1 MQRRSSGS
9 SDDSA
14 DVPVKISRPHG
25 QMRLGDVSSSVRHS
39 HDARQSERPQKE
51 GARSSSA
58 RSRRPSS
65 NINWRLSHSRDGSTE
80 KVPATSRLPST
91 TLSPDYPS
99 MESEK
104 TASSRRRSQ
113 PPRSW
118 SPWAMSLLTIFTS
131 VAGLGMLVAVLYSA
145 ITLHCDP
152 KGCRMSWMSPS
163 YAKFS
168 DFDTEHTRFAT
179 KYSLYLYREQG
190 FDNGPKIKGIPVLFI
205 PGNAGSY
212 KQVRS
217 IASESARYFH
227 DILQHDAAAIN
238 AGARNL
244 DFFTVDFN
252 EDFTAFHG
260 QTMLD
265 QAEYLNEAIRY
276 ILSLYLDPKI
286 SERDPSLPD
295 PSSVIIL
302 GHSMGGIV
310 ARTMFIMPNY
320 QQDSVNTIITMSAP
334 HARPPVTFDPKIVS
348 IYNDINNYW
357 RRAYSKRS
365 SAENALGQVTL
376 VSIAGGGLDTV
387 VPSDYAGLESIVPET
402 HGFTVFTSTIPTVW
416 TSMDHQAITWC
427 DQFRKVIVR
436 ALYDVVDNRG
446 RSQTKSRADRMKA
459 FKRRFLSGL
468 ESFVEKSLPET
479 ASSTLLTLEDHST
492 TIIPLGDRLV
502 LRGLGSDRKAKAYL
516 LNIPLSEFSEG
527 KKLTLLS
534 DSKLDRPGEDEK
546 LEVLFCNFYPPQAGQ
561 ANQPFSMNIDL
572 SDDTTDSTKDS
583 TKLACKNAAA
593 DVVSLPASSRLT
605 KNPFFKKD
613 EWQIPP
619 FSYLEY
625 DAEDISDYG
634 FVAVIDKTTTPT
646 AGWLVA
652 EFSDKPD
659 AHLTRHIGLRRL
671 FNFGL
676 SLHLPANRPM
686 VTEVKLPSV
695 QSSLLA
701 YNLKID
707 GQSCNEREQLFTPLV
722 RQYLSEPYESKYFVN
737 AHEVE
742 ISLHGVSPYVPP
754 PLKPRQSDDGL
765 SLQLWTD
772 PTCDSSMSIHI
783 TIDTMGSLGKL
794 YMRYRTVFASFPL
807 LIVALVLRKQFQ
819 VYDSTGVFI
828 PFSESLDFCLR
839 RSLPMLFL
847 SMTLLSLSM
856 GQSGSTGSKG
866 FRFWQNS
873 TADVDF
879 AQNDLLVGT
888 SDPFFWFLIPMIGII
903 CTGVCM
909 ALHCLTLCF
918 TWLLSIVYGW
928 VSVRPAVQLQEKKR
942 ALSPA
947 FAPSPPRRR
956 LITTVVLLLLVSTF
970 IPYQFAYTVACLVQ
984 LSTAVRAHRSARETS
999 SPATVNFNNY
1009 VHSIFLLMLWI
1020 LPINLPTLVV
1030 WVRNLAVHWFTAFSS
1045 HHNVLSILPFILL
1058 VETLTTGKMIPP
1070 VTSRLRYLTD
1080 IIFFGIAVY
1089 AAIYGV
1095 SHAYMLHYLINLVAA
1110 WLVAIHSTSD
1120 SWTLAGI
1127 SSIFE
1132 GEPAENRKQGKT
1144 P

>member
-1 MQRRSSGS
+1 M
-9 SDDSA
+9 
-14 DVPVKISRPHG
+14 
-25 QMRLGDVSSSVRHS
+25 
-39 HDARQSERPQKE
+39 
-51 GARSSSA
+51 
-58 RSRRPSS
+58 
-65 NINWRLSHSRDGSTE
+65 
-80 KVPATSRLPST
+80 
-91 TLSPDYPS
+91 
-99 MESEK
+99 
-104 TASSRRRSQ
+104 
-113 PPRSW
+113 
-118 SPWAMSLLTIFTS
+118 TS
-131 VAGLGMLVAVLYSA
+131 VAGIGLMLAVLYSSA
-145 ITLHCDP
+145 VLHCDP

-217 IASESARYFH
+217 IAAESARYYH
-227 DILQHDAAAIN
+227 DILQHDAAALN
-238 AGARNL
+238 AGAKNL

-320 QQDSVNTIITMSAP
+320 QQNSVNTIVTMSAP
-334 HARPPVTFDPKIVS
+334 HARPPVTFDPQIVS

-357 RRAYSKRS
+357 RRSYSKKS
-365 SAENALGQVTL
+365 SAENSLAQVTL

-387 VPSDYAGLESIVPET
+387 VPSDYAGLESIVPES

-436 ALYDVVDNRG
+436 ALYDVADNRV
-446 RSQTKSRADRMKA
+446 RSQTKPRAERMKA
-459 FKRRFLSGL
+459 FKKRFLTGL
-468 ESFVEKSLPET
+468 ESYVEKTLPD
-479 ASSTLLTLEDHST
+479 AAPSTLLTLEDHST
-492 TIIPLGDRLV
+492 NIINLDERLV
-502 LRGLGSDRKAKAYL
+502 LRSLGSDRKLKAHL
-516 LNIPLSEFSEG
+516 LPIPSKKFAEG
-527 KKLTLLS
+527 KRFTLLS
-534 DSKLDRPGEDEK
+534 DNQLDRPGEEGK
-546 LEVLFCNFYPPQAGQ
+546 LEVLFCNYYSAQAGQ
-561 ANQPFSMNIDL
+561 SNLPFSMNIDL
-572 SDDTTDSTKDS
+572 SDESDES
-583 TKLACKNAAA
+583 TKLACKNAAS
-593 DVVSLPASSRLT
+593 DVVSLPASSRFT
-605 KNPFFKKD
+605 KNTFFKAD

-625 DAEDISDYG
+625 NVEDISDYG
-634 FVAVIDKTTTPT
+634 FVAVIDKTGSPT

-652 EFSDKPD
+652 EFTGIDD
-659 AHLTRHIGLRRL
+659 AFSTRDISLRRL
-671 FNFGL
+671 LSFGL
-676 SLHLPANRPM
+676 SFRLPATRPM
-686 VTEVKLPSV
+686 VTEVKLPSI

-701 YNLKID
+701 FNLKVE
-707 GQSCNEREQLFTPLV
+707 GGACNEREQLFTPLI
-722 RQYLSEPYESKYFVN
+722 RQYISAPYESKFFVN
-737 AHEVE
+737 AQEVE
-742 ISLHGVSPYVPP
+742 ISLHGVSPYMPP
-754 PLKPRQSDDGL
+754 PIKSRQFDDGL
-765 SLQLWTD
+765 GLQFWTD
-772 PTCDSSMSIHI
+772 PTCDSSISIRI
-783 TIDTMGSLGKL
+783 TVDSIGSLGKL

-807 LIVALVLRKQFQ
+807 LIVALVLRKQFR

-847 SMTLLSLSM
+847 SMTLLSLST
-856 GQSGSTGSKG
+856 GQSNPNGSKG
-866 FRFWQNS
+866 LWFWHNS
-873 TADVDF
+873 TGAIDF
-879 AQNDLLVGT
+879 TQNDMLIGT
-888 SDPFFWFLIPMIGII
+888 SDPFFWFLIPIIGVI
-903 CTGVCM
+903 CIGACMGLHYM
-909 ALHCLTLCF
+909 ALFL
-918 TWLLSIVYGW
+918 TWLLSILYGKL
-928 VSVRPAVQLQEKKR
+928 STRPVVQNEKKR
-942 ALSPA
+942 AFSPA
-947 FAPSPPRRR
+947 FAPSSPRRR
-956 LITTVVLLLLVSTF
+956 LITACVLLLLVSTF
-970 IPYQFAYTVACLVQ
+970 IPYQFAYVVACLVQ
-984 LSTAVRAHRSARETS
+984 LSTAVRAYRFASEAS
-999 SPATVNFNNY
+999 SLANANFSNY
-1009 VHSIFLLMLWI
+1009 VHSVFLLMLWI

-1030 WVRNLAVHWFTAFSS
+1030 WVRNLAVHWFTPFSS

-1058 VETLTTGKMIPP
+1058 VETLSTGQMVP
-1070 VTSRLRYLTD
+1070 VLTSRLRHVTNVTL
-1080 IIFFGIAVY
+1080 FGIATY

-1095 SHAYMLHYLINLVAA
+1095 SHAYMLHYLVNIVAA

-1127 SSIFE
+1127 SSMFDS
-1132 GEPAENRKQGKT
+1132 EPTEDRKQGKT

>member
-14 DVPVKISRPHG
+14 DVPVKTSRP
-25 QMRLGDVSSSVRHS
+25 QRKTRLNDPNSSLRRS
-39 HDARQSERPQKE
+39 HDIRQSERTHNS
-51 GARSSSA
+51 GTRSSSA

-65 NINWRLSHSRDGSTE
+65 NINWRLSHSRDGSTD
-80 KVPATSRLPST
+80 KAAAASHLAPP

-99 MESEK
+99 MEGEK
-104 TASSRRRSQ
+104 TVSSRRRAHQ
-113 PPRSW
+113 PRLRT
-118 SPWAMSLLTIFTS
+118 PWVMSLLTLFTS
-131 VAGLGMLVAVLYSA
+131 IAGIALMVTVLYSSV
-145 ITLHCDP
+145 TLHCDP

-163 YAKFS
+163 YAKFN

-190 FDNGPKIKGIPVLFI
+190 FDSGPKIKGIPVLFI

-227 DILQHDAAAIN
+227 DVVQHDAAALN
-238 AGARNL
+238 AGARSL

-265 QAEYLNEAIRY
+265 QAEYINEAIRY

-302 GHSMGGIV
+302 GHSMGGVV

-320 QQDSVNTIITMSAP
+320 QTDSVNTIITMSAP
-334 HARPPVTFDPKIVS
+334 HARPPVTFDPQIVN

-357 RRAYSKRS
+357 RHAYSKRS

-376 VSIAGGGLDTV
+376 VSIASGGLDTV

-402 HGFTVFTSTIPTVW
+402 HGFTAFTSTIPTVW

-446 RSQTKSRADRMKA
+446 RSQTKSRTDRMRA
-459 FKRRFLSGL
+459 FKKRFLTGL
-468 ESFVEKSLPET
+468 ESFVEKTLPET
-479 ASSTLLTLEDHST
+479 APSTLLTLDDEST
-492 TIIPLGDRLV
+492 AILPPEERLV
-502 LRGLGSDRKAKAYL
+502 LRSLGSGRMSKAHLMQVPSK
-516 LNIPLSEFSEG
+516 EFVEG
-527 KKLTLLS
+527 KKFTLLS
-534 DSKLDRPGEDEK
+534 DSKVDRPGEDGN
-546 LEVLFCNFYPPQAGQ
+546 LELLFCNFYSSQVGQ
-561 ANQPFSMNIDL
+561 TNPPFSANIDI
-572 SDDTTDSTKDS
+572 SGDTGETTKF
-583 TKLACKNAAA
+583 ACKNPAP
-593 DVVSLPASSRLT
+593 DVVSLPASTRFT
-605 KNPFFKKD
+605 KNPFFKED
-613 EWQIPP
+613 EWQNPP

-625 DAEDISDYG
+625 NIEDISEFD
-634 FVAVIDKTTTPT
+634 FVAVIDKTAIPT
-646 AGWLVA
+646 AGWVVA
-652 EFSDKPD
+652 EFSDKAD
-659 AHLTRHIGLRRL
+659 AQFTRNISLRRL
-671 FNFGL
+671 LSFGL
-676 SLHLPANRPM
+676 SLHLPSKRPM

-701 YNLKID
+701 YNLNIE
-707 GQSCNEREQLFTPLV
+707 GQKCNEREELFTPLV

-754 PLKPRQSDDGL
+754 PIKSREFDDGL
-765 SLQLWTD
+765 SLQFWTD
-772 PTCDSSMSIHI
+772 PTCDSSVSIHI
-783 TIDTMGSLGKL
+783 TVDTLGSLGKL
-794 YMRYRTVFASFPL
+794 YMRYRTIFASFPL

-828 PFSESLDFCLR
+828 PFSESLDSCLR
-839 RSLPMLFL
+839 RSLPMLLL

-856 GQSGSTGSKG
+856 GQSNSAGSKG
-866 FRFWQNS
+866 VWFWQNS
-873 TADVDF
+873 TAAIDF

-888 SDPFFWFLIPMIGII
+888 SDPFFWFLIPLIGVI
-903 CTGVCM
+903 CVGVCIGLHYT
-909 ALHCLTLCF
+909 ALVL
-918 TWLLSIVYGW
+918 TWLLSIIYSW
-928 VSVRPAVQLQEKKR
+928 ISARPAIQQQEKKR

-947 FAPSPPRRR
+947 FAPSSPRRR
-956 LITTVVLLLLVSTF
+956 LITAVVLLLLVSTF
-970 IPYQFAYTVACLVQ
+970 IPYQFAYVVACLVQ
-984 LSTAVRAHRSARETS
+984 LSTAVRAQRSARETTS
-999 SPATVNFNNY
+999 LASTNFSNY
-1009 VHSIFLLMLWI
+1009 AHSIFLLMLWI

-1058 VETLTTGKMIPP
+1058 VETLTAGKMIPP
-1070 VTSRLRYLTD
+1070 LTNRLRHLTNV
-1080 IIFFGIAVY
+1080 IFFGIAIY

-1095 SHAYMLHYLINLVAA
+1095 SYAYMLHYLVNIVAI

-1120 SWTLAGI
+1120 SWSLSGI
-1127 SSIFE
+1127 SSMFD
-1132 GEPAENRKQGKT
+1132 GEPAEDHKQGKN

>member
-9 SDDSA
+9 SEDSA
-14 DVPVKISRPHG
+14 DVPVKTSRPQG
-25 QMRLGDVSSSVRHS
+25 QPRLNDASSSVRHA
-39 HDARQSERPQKE
+39 HDLHHSERPHNS
-51 GARSSSA
+51 GTRSLSA

-65 NINWRLSHSRDGSTE
+65 NINWKAAHSRDGSVE
-80 KVPATSRLPST
+80 KVAVVSNLAPA
-91 TLSPDYPS
+91 TLSPDYPT
-99 MESEK
+99 MEAEK
-104 TASSRRRSQ
+104 VVSSRCKGQ

-118 SPWAMSLLTIFTS
+118 SPWAMSFLTLLTSAVGI
-131 VAGLGMLVAVLYSA
+131 GLMLAVIYSSA
-145 ITLHCDP
+145 TLHCDP

-163 YAKFS
+163 YAKFN
-168 DFDTEHTRFAT
+168 DFDTEHTRFAS

-190 FDNGPKIKGIPVLFI
+190 FDNGPKIKGVPVLFI

-227 DILQHDAAAIN
+227 DFLQHDAAAMN
-238 AGARNL
+238 TGAKNL

-265 QAEYLNEAIRY
+265 QAEYINEAIRY

-310 ARTMFIMPNY
+310 ARTMFIMPNF
-320 QQDSVNTIITMSAP
+320 QTDSVNTIITMSAP
-334 HARPPVTFDPKIVS
+334 HARPPVTFDPQIVS

-357 RRAYSKRS
+357 RSAYAKKS

-446 RSQTKSRADRMKA
+446 RSQTKSRADRMRA
-459 FKRRFLSGL
+459 FKKRFLTGL
-468 ESFVEKSLPET
+468 ESFVEKTLPD
-479 ASSTLLTLEDHST
+479 AAPSTLLTLEDHST
-492 TIIPLGDRLV
+492 TTIALDERFV
-502 LRGLGSDRKAKAYL
+502 LRNLGSEKKPKAYL
-516 LNIPLSEFSEG
+516 LTIPSGETAEG
-527 KKLTLLS
+527 KRLTLMS
-534 DSKLDRPGEDEK
+534 DSKLDRPGEDGK
-546 LEVLFCNFYPPQAGQ
+546 LEVLFCNIFPAQAGQ
-561 ANQPFSMNIDL
+561 ANLPFSMDVDL
-572 SDDTTDSTKDS
+572 SGNSVDS
-583 TKLACKNAAA
+583 TKLACKSAAS
-593 DVVSLPASSRLT
+593 DVVALPASTRFT

-625 DAEDISDYG
+625 NVEDISEYS
-634 FVAVIDKTTTPT
+634 FVAVIDKTGSPT
-646 AGWLVA
+646 AGWLVS
-652 EFSDKPD
+652 EFRDKAD
-659 AHLTRHIGLRRL
+659 AHLTRHISLRRL
-671 FNFGL
+671 LSFGL
-676 SLHLPANRPM
+676 SLHLPASRPM

-701 YNLKID
+701 YDLKIEGHKCSD
-707 GQSCNEREQLFTPLV
+707 RDQLFTPLV
-722 RQYLSEPYESKYFVN
+722 RQYISEPYESKFFVN

-754 PLKPRQSDDGL
+754 PMKSRQFDDGL
-765 SLQLWTD
+765 SLQFWTD
-772 PTCDSSMSIHI
+772 PTCDSDISIRVTVDI
-783 TIDTMGSLGKL
+783 MGSLGKL
-794 YMRYRTVFASFPL
+794 YMRYRTVFASFPML
-807 LIVALVLRKQFQ
+807 VVALVLRKQFQ
-819 VYDSTGVFI
+819 VYDSTGVFV

-839 RSLPMLFL
+839 RSLPMLLL

-856 GQSGSTGSKG
+856 GQSSSTGSNSVW
-866 FRFWQNS
+866 FWQNG
-873 TADVDF
+873 TAGIDF

-888 SDPFFWFLIPMIGII
+888 SDPSFWFLIPLIGII
-903 CTGVCM
+903 CVGTCF
-909 ALHCLTLCF
+909 ALHYVVLIL
-918 TWLLSIVYGW
+918 TWLLSTIYSW
-928 VSVRPAVQLQEKKR
+928 IFARPVIQQQEKKR
-942 ALSPA
+942 TLSPA
-947 FAPSPPRRR
+947 FTPSSPRRR
-956 LITTVVLLLLVSTF
+956 LITAGILLFLVSVF
-970 IPYQFAYTVACLVQ
+970 IPYQFAYVVACFVQ
-984 LSTAVRAHRSARETS
+984 LSTAVRAHRVARETPSPTS
-999 SPATVNFNNY
+999 SNFSNY
-1009 VHSIFLLMLWI
+1009 AHSIFLLMLWI

-1030 WVRNLAVHWFTAFSS
+1030 WVRNLAIHWFTPFSS
-1045 HHNVLSILPFILL
+1045 HHNLMSVGPFIFL
-1058 VETLTTGKMIPP
+1058 VEILTTGKMVPQL
-1070 VTSRLRYLTD
+1070 TSRLRHLTS
-1080 IIFFGIAVY
+1080 IIFFGIAVF
-1089 AAIYGV
+1089 AAVYGV
-1095 SHAYMLHYLINLVAA
+1095 SHAYMLHFLVTIVAI
-1110 WLVAIHSTSD
+1110 WLVIIHSTSD
-1120 SWTLAGI
+1120 PWTFTGI
-1127 SSIFE
+1127 GSMFDS
-1132 GEPAENRKQGKT
+1132 EPAEDRKQGKI

>member
-9 SDDSA
+9 SEDSV
-14 DVPVKISRPHG
+14 DVLVKTSRPHG
-25 QMRLGDVSSSVRHS
+25 QTRLNDLSSST
-39 HDARQSERPQKE
+39 RQSYDFRQSDRPQNS
-51 GARSSSA
+51 GTRSTSA

-65 NINWRLSHSRDGSTE
+65 NVNWRSSHSRDGSTE
-80 KVPATSRLPST
+80 KAAAASHLAPA
-91 TLSPDYPS
+91 TLSPDYPGI
-99 MESEK
+99 ESER
-104 TASSRRRSQ
+104 TTSSRRRSRQ
-113 PPRSW
+113 PRSW
-118 SPWAMSLLTIFTS
+118 NPWSISLLTLFTTI
-131 VAGLGMLVAVLYSA
+131 AGIGLLLAVLYSSVN
-145 ITLHCDP
+145 LHCDP

-163 YAKFS
+163 YAKFN

-190 FDNGPKIKGIPVLFI
+190 FDNGPKIKGIPVLFV

-227 DILQHDAAAIN
+227 DVLQHDPAALN
-238 AGARNL
+238 GGVRSL
-244 DFFTVDFN
+244 DFFSVDFN

-320 QQDSVNTIITMSAP
+320 QPDSVNTIITMSAP
-334 HARPPVTFDPKIVS
+334 HARPPVTFDPQIVS

-357 RRAYSKRS
+357 RQSYSKKS

-376 VSIAGGGLDTV
+376 VSIASGGLDTV

-402 HGFTVFTSTIPTVW
+402 HGFTAFTSTIPTVW

-436 ALYDVVDNRG
+436 ALYDIVDNRG

-459 FKRRFLSGL
+459 FKRRFLTGL
-468 ESFVEKSLPET
+468 ESFVEKTLPET
-479 ASSTLLTLEDHST
+479 ASSTLLTLEDQST
-492 TIIPLGDRLV
+492 TMLAADERLV
-502 LRGLGSDRKAKAYL
+502 LRSLGMQRKPKAYL
-516 LNIPLSEFSEG
+516 LPLPPGGFAEG
-527 KKLTLLS
+527 KRVTLLS
-534 DSKLDRPGEDEK
+534 DSKLDRPGEDGK
-546 LEVLFCNFYPPQAGQ
+546 LEVLFCSFFPSHAGQ
-561 ANQPFSMNIDL
+561 ANLPFSMNIDL
-572 SDDTTDSTKDS
+572 SGDSAES
-583 TKLACKNAAA
+583 TKLACKNAAS
-593 DVVSLPASSRLT
+593 DVVSLPASTRFT
-605 KNPFFKKD
+605 KDPFSKEG

-625 DAEDISDYG
+625 DLEDVSNYE
-634 FVAVIDKTTTPT
+634 FVAVIDKTASPT

-652 EFSDKPD
+652 EFSDKAD
-659 AHLTRHIGLRRL
+659 ARLTRHISLRRL
-671 FNFGL
+671 LSSGL
-676 SLHLPANRPM
+676 SLHLPADRPM
-686 VTEVKLPSV
+686 VTEVKLPSI

-701 YNLKID
+701 YNLKIE
-707 GQSCNEREQLFTPLV
+707 GPSCDEREPLFTPLV

-737 AHEVE
+737 AQEVE
-742 ISLHGVSPYVPP
+742 ISLHGVSPYMPP
-754 PLKPRQSDDGL
+754 PIKSRQSDDGL
-765 SLQLWTD
+765 GLQFWTD
-772 PTCDSSMSIHI
+772 PTCDSSISIHI
-783 TIDTMGSLGKL
+783 TVDTLGSLGKL

-807 LIVALVLRKQFQ
+807 LVVALVLRKQFQ

-839 RSLPMLFL
+839 RSLPMLLL

-856 GQSGSTGSKG
+856 GQSSSTGSKSLL
-866 FRFWQNS
+866 FWHNN
-873 TADVDF
+873 TAAIDF
-879 AQNDLLVGT
+879 TQNDLLVGT
-888 SDPFFWFLIPMIGII
+888 SDPFFWFLIPMIGVI
-903 CTGVCM
+903 CVGVCT
-909 ALHCLTLCF
+909 ALHYVTQFL
-918 TWLLSIVYGW
+918 TWLLSTIYSW
-928 VSVRPAVQLQEKKR
+928 VSVRPIIQHQEKKR
-942 ALSPA
+942 AVSPA
-947 FAPSPPRRR
+947 FAPSSPRRR
-956 LITTVVLLLLVSTF
+956 LITALVLLLLVSTF
-970 IPYQFAYTVACLVQ
+970 IPYQFAYVVACLVQ
-984 LSTAVRAHRSARETS
+984 LSTAVRAYRSARE
-999 SPATVNFNNY
+999 SPSLATINFNNY
-1009 VHSIFLLMLWI
+1009 VHSILLLMLWI

-1058 VETLTTGKMIPP
+1058 VETLTTGKMVPP
-1070 VTSRLRYLTD
+1070 LTSRLRHLTN
-1080 IIFFGIAVY
+1080 IIFFGIAIY

-1095 SHAYMLHYLINLVAA
+1095 SHAYMLHYLVNLVAA

-1120 SWTLAGI
+1120 SWTLSGL
-1127 SSIFE
+1127 SSMFDSE
-1132 GEPAENRKQGKT
+1132 QAEDRKQGKD

>member
-9 SDDSA
+9 SEDSA
-14 DVPVKISRPHG
+14 DVPVKTSRPQG
-25 QMRLGDVSSSVRHS
+25 QTRLNDAKSSVRHS
-39 HDARQSERPQKE
+39 HDIRQSDHHLQNS
-51 GARSSSA
+51 GTRSTSA

-65 NINWRLSHSRDGSTE
+65 NINWRPSHSRDGSTE
-80 KVPATSRLPST
+80 KPPIASHLTPA
-91 TLSPDYPS
+91 TLSPDYPI
-99 MESEK
+99 ESER
-104 TASSRRRSQ
+104 TSRLRRRNRQ
-113 PPRSW
+113 PQPW
-118 SPWAMSLLTIFTS
+118 NPWAISILTLFTS
-131 VAGLGMLVAVLYSA
+131 VLGIGLLFGVLYSST
-145 ITLHCDP
+145 TLHCDP

-227 DILQHDAAAIN
+227 DVLQQDSAALN
-238 AGARNL
+238 GGARSL

-265 QAEYLNEAIRY
+265 QAEYINEAIRY

-320 QQDSVNTIITMSAP
+320 QADSVNTIITMSAP
-334 HARPPVTFDPKIVS
+334 HARPPVTFDPQIVS

-357 RRAYSKRS
+357 RRAYSKKS
-365 SAENALGQVTL
+365 SAENALNQVTL

-387 VPSDYAGLESIVPET
+387 VPSDYVGLESIVPET
-402 HGFTVFTSTIPTVW
+402 HGFTAFTSTIPHVW

-446 RSQTKSRADRMKA
+446 RSQTKSRADRMRA
-459 FKRRFLSGL
+459 FKRRFLTGL
-468 ESFVEKSLPET
+468 ESFVEKTLLDSAP
-479 ASSTLLTLEDHST
+479 STLLTLEDHT
-492 TIIPLGDRLV
+492 TTVLPADEHLV
-502 LRGLGSDRKAKAYL
+502 LRTLGSQRKPKAYL
-516 LNIPLSEFSEG
+516 LPLPSGEFAKE
-527 KKLTLLS
+527 KRFTLLS
-534 DSKLDRPGEDEK
+534 DSHLDRPDEDGK
-546 LEVLFCNFYPPQAGQ
+546 LEVLFCNLFPAHAGQ
-561 ANQPFSMNIDL
+561 SNIPFSANIDL
-572 SDDTTDSTKDS
+572 SSDDGASTKF
-583 TKLACKNAAA
+583 ACKNTAS
-593 DVVSLPASSRLT
+593 DVVSLPASSRFT
-605 KNPFFKKD
+605 KETFFRED

-625 DAEDISDYG
+625 DMEDTLGYE
-634 FVAVIDKTTTPT
+634 FVAVVDKTASPT
-646 AGWLVA
+646 AGWLLA
-652 EFSDKPD
+652 EFSDK
-659 AHLTRHIGLRRL
+659 AASQVTRHIGMRRL
-671 FNFGL
+671 LSFGL
-676 SLHLPANRPM
+676 SVHLPANRPM

-707 GQSCNEREQLFTPLV
+707 GQTCNEREQIFTPLV
-722 RQYLSEPYESKYFVN
+722 RQYISEPYESKYFVN
-737 AHEVE
+737 AEEVE

-754 PLKPRQSDDGL
+754 PMKSRLSDDGL
-765 SLQLWTD
+765 SLQFWTD
-772 PTCDSSMSIHI
+772 PTCDSGLSIRI
-783 TIDTMGSLGKL
+783 TIDSLGSLGKL
-794 YMRYRTVFASFPL
+794 YMRYRTIFASFPL

-819 VYDSTGVFI
+819 VYDNTGVFI

-839 RSLPMLFL
+839 RSLPMLLL

-856 GQSGSTGSKG
+856 GQSGSPGSKSLS
-866 FRFWQNS
+866 FWQNN
-873 TADVDF
+873 TGIINF

-903 CTGVCM
+903 CVGVCM
-909 ALHCLTLCF
+909 GLHYVAQIL
-918 TWLLSIVYGW
+918 TWLLSTIYSW
-928 VSVRPAVQLQEKKR
+928 VSARPVIQLQEKKR

-947 FAPSPPRRR
+947 VAPSSPTRR
-956 LITTVVLLLLVSTF
+956 LITAVFVFIFVSAF
-970 IPYQFAYTVACLVQ
+970 VPYQLAYVVACLVQ
-984 LSTAVRAHRSARETS
+984 LSTAVRANRSARETPSLAS
-999 SPATVNFNNY
+999 SNFNNY

-1020 LPINLPTLVV
+1020 LPINLPTVVV
-1030 WVRNLAVHWFTAFSS
+1030 WIRNLTVHWFTSFSS
-1045 HHNVLSILPFILL
+1045 YYSILSILPFIVL
-1058 VETLTTGKMIPP
+1058 VENLTAGKMIPP
-1070 VTSRLRYLTD
+1070 LTSRLRHMTN
-1080 IIFFGIAVY
+1080 IIFFGTAVY

-1095 SHAYMLHYLINLVAA
+1095 TYGYMIHHLVNLIAA
-1110 WLVAIHSTSD
+1110 WLAAIHSASD
-1120 SWTLAGI
+1120 SWTLSGI

-1132 GEPAENRKQGKT
+1132 GELAEDRKQGKD

>member
-9 SDDSA
+9 SEDCA
-14 DVPVKISRPHG
+14 DVPVKTSRPNG
-25 QMRLGDVSSSVRHS
+25 QTRLNDPTSSVRHS
-39 HDARQSERPQKE
+39 HDTRQSDRPQNA
-51 GARSSSA
+51 GTRSTSA
-58 RSRRPSS
+58 RSRRASN
-65 NINWRLSHSRDGSTE
+65 NINWRPSHSRDGSTD
-80 KVPATSRLPST
+80 KGAATSQLAPA

-99 MESEK
+99 IGNER
-104 TASSRRRSQ
+104 TASSKRRTRQ
-113 PPRSW
+113 PRLW
-118 SPWAMSLLTIFTS
+118 SPWSISLLTLFTGI
-131 VAGLGMLVAVLYSA
+131 AGISLLLGVVYSSN
-145 ITLHCDP
+145 TLHCDP

-190 FDNGPKIKGIPVLFI
+190 FDNGPKIRGIPVLFI

-212 KQVRS
+212 KQIRS
-217 IASESARYFH
+217 IASESARYYH
-227 DILQHDAAAIN
+227 DVLQNDAAALH
-238 AGARNL
+238 AGARSL

-286 SERDPSLPD
+286 SERDPNLPD
-295 PSSVIIL
+295 PSSVIVL

-320 QQDSVNTIITMSAP
+320 QPDSVNTIITMSAP
-334 HARPPVTFDPKIVS
+334 HARPPVTFDPQIVS

-357 RRAYSKRS
+357 RNSYSKKS

-402 HGFTVFTSTIPTVW
+402 HGFTAFTSTIPTVW

-446 RSQTKSRADRMKA
+446 RSQTKSRAERMKA
-459 FKRRFLSGL
+459 FKRRFLTGL
-468 ESFVEKSLPET
+468 ESFVEKTLPET
-479 ASSTLLTLEDHST
+479 ASSTLLTLEDRST
-492 TIIPLGDRLV
+492 TILPPDDRLV
-502 LRGLGSDRKAKAYL
+502 IRSLGSDRKAKAYL
-516 LNIPLSEFSEG
+516 LTIPPSEFTEG
-527 KKLTLLS
+527 KRFTLLS
-534 DSKLDRPGEDEK
+534 DSKIDHAGEDGK
-546 LEVLFCNFYPPQAGQ
+546 LEVLFCNLYPLQAGQ
-561 ANQPFSMNIDL
+561 ANQPFSMDIDL
-572 SDDTTDSTKDS
+572 SEGSTESTKF
-583 TKLACKNAAA
+583 ACKNAAS
-593 DVVSLPASSRLT
+593 DVVSLPASSRFT
-605 KNPFFKKD
+605 KEPFIK
-613 EWQIPP
+613 EAESQISP
-619 FSYLEY
+619 FSYLQY
-625 DAEDISDYG
+625 DAEDVSSYG
-634 FVAVIDKTTTPT
+634 FVAIIDKTASPT

-652 EFSDKPD
+652 EFSDNAD
-659 AHLTRHIGLRRL
+659 AHFTRHISLRRL
-671 FNFGL
+671 LSFGL
-676 SLHLPANRPM
+676 SLHLPASRPM

-707 GQSCNEREQLFTPLV
+707 GPTCNERDQLFTPLV

-737 AHEVE
+737 AQEVE

-754 PLKPRQSDDGL
+754 PIKTRQFDDGL
-765 SLQLWTD
+765 SLQFWTD
-772 PTCDSSMSIHI
+772 PTCDSSISIHI
-783 TIDTMGSLGKL
+783 TIDTLGSLGKL
-794 YMRYRTVFASFPL
+794 YMRYRTIFASFPL
-807 LIVALVLRKQFQ
+807 LIMALVLRKQFQ

-839 RSLPMLFL
+839 RSFPMLLL

-856 GQSGSTGSKG
+856 GQSSSTGSKSLL
-866 FRFWQNS
+866 FWRNN
-873 TADVDF
+873 TAAIDF

-903 CTGVCM
+903 CVGVCIG
-909 ALHCLTLCF
+909 LHYVAQLL
-918 TWLLSIVYGW
+918 TWLLSIIYSW
-928 VSVRPAVQLQEKKR
+928 VSVRPVIQHHEKKR

-947 FAPSPPRRR
+947 FTPSSPRRR
-956 LITTVVLLLLVSTF
+956 LVTAVVLLFLVSTF
-970 IPYQFAYTVACLVQ
+970 IPYQFAYVVACLVQ
-984 LSTAVRAHRSARETS
+984 LSTAVRAHRVTRETP
-999 SPATVNFNNY
+999 SPASLSFNNY

-1030 WVRNLAVHWFTAFSS
+1030 WVRNLTVHWFTAFSS

-1058 VETLTTGKMIPP
+1058 VETLTAGKMVPP
-1070 VTSRLRYLTD
+1070 VTSRLRHLTNVLL
-1080 IIFFGIAVY
+1080 FGIAIY

-1095 SHAYMLHYLINLVAA
+1095 SYAYMLHYLVNLVAG

-1120 SWTLAGI
+1120 SWTFAGI
-1127 SSIFE
+1127 SSIFD
-1132 GEPAENRKQGKT
+1132 GEPAEDHKQGKN

>member
-9 SDDSA
+9 SEDSA
-14 DVPVKISRPHG
+14 DPVKTSRPQG
-25 QMRLGDVSSSVRHS
+25 QTRLNDSNSFTRHS
-39 HDARQSERPQKE
+39 HDIRQSDHHPQNC
-51 GARSSSA
+51 GTRSTSA

-65 NINWRLSHSRDGSTE
+65 NINWRPSHSRDGSIE
-80 KVPATSRLPST
+80 KPPIASHVVPA
-91 TLSPDYPS
+91 TLSPDYPIV
-99 MESEK
+99 ESER
-104 TASSRRRSQ
+104 AARSRRRNR
-113 PPRSW
+113 PPRPW
-118 SPWAMSLLTIFTS
+118 NPWAISFLTFLTSALGIGLLF
-131 VAGLGMLVAVLYSA
+131 AVVYSA
-145 ITLHCDP
+145 ATQHCDP

-227 DILQHDAAAIN
+227 DVLQHDAAALN
-238 AGARNL
+238 GGARSL
-244 DFFTVDFN
+244 DFFAVDFN

-265 QAEYLNEAIRY
+265 QAEYINEAIRY

-320 QQDSVNTIITMSAP
+320 QADSVNTIITMSAP
-334 HARPPVTFDPKIVS
+334 HARPPVTFDPQIVS

-357 RRAYSKRS
+357 RRAYSKKS
-365 SAENALGQVTL
+365 SAENSLNQVTL

-402 HGFTVFTSTIPTVW
+402 HGFTAFTSTIPHVW

-446 RSQTKSRADRMKA
+446 RSQTKPRVERMRS
-459 FKRRFLSGL
+459 FKKRFLTGL
-468 ESFVEKSLPET
+468 ESFAEKTLREAAP
-479 ASSTLLTLEDHST
+479 STLLTLEDHAT
-492 TIIPLGDRLV
+492 TVLPADEHLV
-502 LRGLGSDRKAKAYL
+502 LRSLGAQRKPKAYL
-516 LNIPLSEFSEG
+516 LPLPSGEFIEG
-527 KKLTLLS
+527 KKFSLLS
-534 DSKLDRPGEDEK
+534 DSKLDGPGEDGK
-546 LEVLFCNFYPPQAGQ
+546 LEVLFCNLFPAHAGQ
-561 ANQPFSMNIDL
+561 ASLPFSTNIDL
-572 SDDTTDSTKDS
+572 SSDSGTSTKF
-583 TKLACKNAAA
+583 ACKNTAS
-593 DVVSLPASSRLT
+593 DVVALPASSRFT
-605 KNPFFKKD
+605 KETFFREG

-625 DAEDISDYG
+625 DMEDTLGYE
-634 FVAVIDKTTTPT
+634 FVAVVDKTASPT

-652 EFSDKPD
+652 EFSDKAA
-659 AHLTRHIGLRRL
+659 AHLTRHISLRRL
-671 FNFGL
+671 LSFGL
-676 SLHLPANRPM
+676 SVHLPANRPM

-707 GQSCNEREQLFTPLV
+707 GQTCNDREQMFTPLV
-722 RQYLSEPYESKYFVN
+722 RQYISEPYESKYFVN
-737 AHEVE
+737 AQDVE

-754 PLKPRQSDDGL
+754 PMRSTQADDGL
-765 SLQLWTD
+765 SLQFWTD
-772 PTCDSSMSIHI
+772 PTCDSSISIHI
-783 TIDTMGSLGKL
+783 TIDSLGSLGKL
-794 YMRYRTVFASFPL
+794 YMRYRTIFASFPL
-807 LIVALVLRKQFQ
+807 LVVALVLRKQFQ
-819 VYDSTGVFI
+819 VYDNTGVFI

-839 RSLPMLFL
+839 RSLPMLLL

-856 GQSGSTGSKG
+856 GQSGSAGSKSLW
-866 FRFWQNS
+866 FWQNN
-873 TADVDF
+873 TDAIDF

-903 CTGVCM
+903 CVGVCIGLHYM
-909 ALHCLTLCF
+909 AQFL
-918 TWLLSIVYGW
+918 TWLLSTIYSW
-928 VSVRPAVQLQEKKR
+928 VSTRPAIQHNEKKR

-947 FAPSPPRRR
+947 FAPATPRRR
-956 LITTVVLLLLVSTF
+956 LITALVLLILVSTF
-970 IPYQFAYTVACLVQ
+970 IPYQFAYVVACLVQ
-984 LSTAVRAHRSARETS
+984 LSTAVRAHRSARETPS
-999 SPATVNFNNY
+999 LASANFNNY
-1009 VHSIFLLMLWI
+1009 VHSIFLLMVWI

-1058 VETLTTGKMIPP
+1058 VETLTTGKMVPP
-1070 VTSRLRYLTD
+1070 VTSRLRHLTN
-1080 IIFFGIAVY
+1080 IIFFGIAIY
-1089 AAIYGV
+1089 AAVYGV
-1095 SHAYMLHYLINLVAA
+1095 SHAYMIHYLVNLVAA

-1120 SWTLAGI
+1120 SWTLSGI
-1127 SSIFE
+1127 SSVFE
-1132 GEPAENRKQGKT
+1132 GELAEDHKQGKN

>member
-9 SDDSA
+9 SEDSA
-14 DVPVKISRPHG
+14 DVPVKTSRPQG
-25 QMRLGDVSSSVRHS
+25 QSRLNDANSSFRHS
-39 HDARQSERPQKE
+39 HDVRQSNHHHHQNS
-51 GARSSSA
+51 GTRSTSA

-65 NINWRLSHSRDGSTE
+65 NTNWRPSHSRDGSTE
-80 KVPATSRLPST
+80 KSPIATAAHLAPA
-91 TLSPDYPS
+91 TLSPDYPIDN
-99 MESEK
+99 ER
-104 TASSRRRSQ
+104 TLRSRWKNRQIQ
-113 PPRSW
+113 PW
-118 SPWAMSLLTIFTS
+118 NPWATSFLTLFISTLGISLLFT
-131 VAGLGMLVAVLYSA
+131 VLYSA
-145 ITLHCDP
+145 VTLHCDP

-190 FDNGPKIKGIPVLFI
+190 FDNSPKIKGIPVLFI

-227 DILQHDAAAIN
+227 DVLQHDSN
-238 AGARNL
+238 ALNGGARSL

-265 QAEYLNEAIRY
+265 QAEYINEAIRY

-320 QQDSVNTIITMSAP
+320 QADSVNTIITMSAP
-334 HARPPVTFDPKIVS
+334 HARPPVTFDPQIVS

-357 RRAYSKRS
+357 RRAYSKKS
-365 SAENALGQVTL
+365 SAENSLNQVTL

-402 HGFTVFTSTIPTVW
+402 HGFTAFTSTIPHVW

-446 RSQTKSRADRMKA
+446 RSQTKPRADRMRA
-459 FKRRFLSGL
+459 FKKRFLTGL
-468 ESFVEKSLPET
+468 ESFVEKTLPE
-479 ASSTLLTLEDHST
+479 AAPSTLLTLEDHAT
-492 TIIPLGDRLV
+492 TVLPADERLV
-502 LRGLGSDRKAKAYL
+502 LRDLGSQRRPKAYL
-516 LNIPLSEFSEG
+516 LPLPSGELAEG
-527 KKLTLLS
+527 KKFTLLS
-534 DSKLDRPGEDEK
+534 DSYLDRPGEDGK
-546 LEVLFCNFYPPQAGQ
+546 LEVLFCSLFPAHAGQ
-561 ANQPFSMNIDL
+561 ANLPFSTQIDL
-572 SDDTTDSTKDS
+572 SNDSGPSTKF
-583 TKLACKNAAA
+583 ACKNTAP
-593 DVVSLPASSRLT
+593 DVVSLPASSRFT
-605 KNPFFKKD
+605 KETFFKED

-625 DAEDISDYG
+625 DMKDALGYE
-634 FVAVIDKTTTPT
+634 FVAIVDKNTSPT

-652 EFSDKPD
+652 EFSEK
-659 AHLTRHIGLRRL
+659 AAARVTRHISMRRL
-671 FNFGL
+671 LSFGL
-676 SLHLPANRPM
+676 SIHLPATRPM

-701 YNLKID
+701 HNLKIE
-707 GQSCNEREQLFTPLV
+707 GQTCNDREQMFTPLV
-722 RQYLSEPYESKYFVN
+722 RQYISEPYESKYFVN
-737 AHEVE
+737 AEDVE

-754 PLKPRQSDDGL
+754 PMKSRPSDDGL
-765 SLQLWTD
+765 SLQFWTD
-772 PTCDSSMSIHI
+772 PTCDSGISIHI
-783 TIDTMGSLGKL
+783 TIDSLGSLGKL
-794 YMRYRTVFASFPL
+794 YMRYRTIFASFPL

-819 VYDSTGVFI
+819 VYDSTRVFI

-839 RSLPMLFL
+839 RSLPMLLL

-856 GQSGSTGSKG
+856 GQSGSPGSKSPW
-866 FRFWQNS
+866 FWQNN
-873 TADVDF
+873 TGAIDF

-903 CTGVCM
+903 CVGVCLG
-909 ALHCLTLCF
+909 LHYVAQLLI
-918 TWLLSIVYGW
+918 WLLSTVYGW
-928 VSVRPAVQLQEKKR
+928 VSSQPVIQQYEKKR
-942 ALSPA
+942 ALPPFTTPSSPK
-947 FAPSPPRRR
+947 RR
-956 LITTVVLLLLVSTF
+956 LVTGLVVLVFISIF
-970 IPYQFAYTVACLVQ
+970 IPYQFAYVVACLVQ
-984 LSTAVRAHRSARETS
+984 LSTAIRANRVVREIPSLANS
-999 SPATVNFNNY
+999 NFNNY

-1030 WVRNLAVHWFTAFSS
+1030 WVRNLTVHWFTAFSS
-1045 HHNVLSILPFILL
+1045 LHNVLSILPFILL
-1058 VETLTTGKMIPP
+1058 VENLTAGKMIPP
-1070 VTSRLRYLTD
+1070 LTGRLRHLTNV
-1080 IIFFGIAVY
+1080 IFFGVAIY

-1095 SHAYMLHYLINLVAA
+1095 SHGYMIHRLVNLIAA
-1110 WLVAIHSTSD
+1110 WLVIVHFTCD
-1120 SWTLAGI
+1120 SWAQSGTNPM
-1127 SSIFE
+1127 FD
-1132 GEPAENRKQGKT
+1132 GEPVEDHKQGKN

>member
-9 SDDSA
+9 SEDSA
-14 DVPVKISRPHG
+14 DVPVKTSRLNG
-25 QMRLGDVSSSVRHS
+25 QPRSNDVGSVRNS
-39 HDARQSERPQKE
+39 HDLRQPDRPQNS
-51 GARSSSA
+51 GTRSSA

-65 NINWRLSHSRDGSTE
+65 NVNWRPSHSRDASTE
-80 KVPATSRLPST
+80 KEASASKLPPT
-91 TLSPDYPS
+91 TLTPDYPS
-99 MESEK
+99 AGNEK
-104 TASSRRRSQ
+104 TANSRRKSRQ
-113 PPRSW
+113 PRLW
-118 SPWAMSLLTIFTS
+118 SPWAMSFLTLFTS
-131 VAGLGMLVAVLYSA
+131 IIGIGLLVAVLYSSA
-145 ITLHCDP
+145 TLHCDP

-227 DILQHDAAAIN
+227 DVLQHDAAALN
-238 AGARNL
+238 AGARSL

-265 QAEYLNEAIRY
+265 QAEYINEAIRY

-320 QQDSVNTIITMSAP
+320 QPDSVNTIVTMSAP
-334 HARPPVTFDPKIVS
+334 HARPPVTFDPQIVS
-348 IYNDINNYW
+348 IYDDINKFW
-357 RRAYSKRS
+357 RHSYSKKS
-365 SAENALGQVTL
+365 SVENTLNQVTL

-416 TSMDHQAITWC
+416 TSMDHQEITWC
-427 DQFRKVIVR
+427 DQFRKTVVR

-459 FKRRFLSGL
+459 FKRRFLTGL
-468 ESFVEKSLPET
+468 ENYVEKNLPGT
-479 ASSTLLTLEDHST
+479 APSTLLTLEDHST
-492 TIIPLGDRLV
+492 KIISSHERFV
-502 LRGLGSDRKAKAYL
+502 VRNLGSERKPKAYL
-516 LNIPLSEFSEG
+516 LTIPPSELSEG
-527 KKLTLLS
+527 KKFTLLS
-534 DSKLDRPGEDEK
+534 DSKLDRPGEDGK
-546 LEVLFCNFYPPQAGQ
+546 LEVLFCNFYPSEAGQ
-561 ANQPFSMNIDL
+561 ANYPFSMDIDL
-572 SDDTTDSTKDS
+572 SDEGAES
-583 TKLACKNAAA
+583 TKLACKNAAS
-593 DVVSLPASSRLT
+593 DVVSLPASSRFT
-605 KNPFFKKD
+605 KNPFFKEG

-625 DAEDISDYG
+625 GVENISGYG
-634 FVAVIDKTTTPT
+634 FVAIIDKTSSPT

-652 EFSDKPD
+652 EFKDEAD
-659 AHLTRHIGLRRL
+659 AQLTRHISPRRL
-671 FNFGL
+671 LSFGL

-686 VTEVKLPSV
+686 VTEVKLPDL

-701 YNLKID
+701 YDLKIES
-707 GQSCNEREQLFTPLV
+707 QACNERDQLFTPLV

-737 AHEVE
+737 AQEVE

-754 PLKPRQSDDGL
+754 PMKNKRFDDGL
-765 SLQLWTD
+765 SLQFWTD
-772 PTCDSSMSIHI
+772 PTCDSGMSIHI
-783 TIDTMGSLGKL
+783 TVDIMGSLGKL

-807 LIVALVLRKQFQ
+807 LVMALVLRKQFH
-819 VYDSTGVFI
+819 VYDNTGVFI

-839 RSLPMLFL
+839 RSFPMLLL

-856 GQSGSTGSKG
+856 GQSGSPVSTGV
-866 FRFWQNS
+866 FFWRNS
-873 TADVDF
+873 TASIDF
-879 AQNDLLVGT
+879 SQNDLLVGT

-903 CTGVCM
+903 CVGVCIGLHYV
-909 ALHCLTLCF
+909 ALLLTS
-918 TWLLSIVYGW
+918 LLSTIYGW
-928 VSVRPAVQLQEKKR
+928 IAVRPAIQHQEKKR
-942 ALSPA
+942 A
-947 FAPSPPRRR
+947 PSPDFVPFSPQRRF
-956 LITTVVLLLLVSTF
+956 ITAGILLFLVSTF
-970 IPYQFAYTVACLVQ
+970 IPYQFAYVVACLVQ
-984 LSTAVRAHRSARETS
+984 LSTAVRANRSARDTP
-999 SPATVNFNNY
+999 SPATANFNNY

-1030 WVRNLAVHWFTAFSS
+1030 WVRNLTVRWFTAFSS
-1045 HHNVLSILPFILL
+1045 HHNVLSILPYLLL
-1058 VETLTTGKMIPP
+1058 VETLTAGKMVPP
-1070 VTSRLRYLTD
+1070 VTGRFRYLTN
-1080 IIFFGIAVY
+1080 IILFSIAVY
-1089 AAIYGV
+1089 AAVYGV
-1095 SHAYMLHYLINLVAA
+1095 SHAYMLHYLVNLLSA

-1120 SWTLAGI
+1120 SWTFAGI
-1127 SSIFE
+1127 SSMFND
-1132 GEPAENRKQGKT
+1132 EPAENRKQGKN

>member
-9 SDDSA
+9 SEDSV
-14 DVPVKISRPHG
+14 DVLVKTSRPHG
-25 QMRLGDVSSSVRHS
+25 QTRLNDPSSSTRQS
-39 HDARQSERPQKE
+39 HDFRQSDRPQNS
-51 GARSSSA
+51 GTRSTSA

-65 NINWRLSHSRDGSTE
+65 NVNWRSSHSRDGSTE
-80 KVPATSRLPST
+80 KAAATSHLAPA

-99 MESEK
+99 IESER
-104 TASSRRRSQ
+104 TASSRRRNRQ
-113 PPRSW
+113 PRSW
-118 SPWAMSLLTIFTS
+118 NPWFISLLTLFTS
-131 VAGLGMLVAVLYSA
+131 ITGIGLLLAVIYSA
-145 ITLHCDP
+145 VNLHCDP

-163 YAKFS
+163 YAKFN

-190 FDNGPKIKGIPVLFI
+190 FDNGPKIKGIPVLFV

-227 DILQHDAAAIN
+227 DVLQHDPAALN
-238 AGARNL
+238 GGVRNL
-244 DFFTVDFN
+244 DFFSVDFN

-320 QQDSVNTIITMSAP
+320 QPDSVNTIITMSAP
-334 HARPPVTFDPKIVS
+334 HARPPVTFDPQIVS

-357 RRAYSKRS
+357 RQSYSKKS

-402 HGFTVFTSTIPTVW
+402 HGFTAFTSTIPTVW

-436 ALYDVVDNRG
+436 ALYDIVDNRG
-446 RSQTKSRADRMKA
+446 RSQTKSRAERMKA
-459 FKRRFLSGL
+459 FKKRFLTGL
-468 ESFVEKSLPET
+468 ESFVEKTLPET
-479 ASSTLLTLEDHST
+479 ASSTLLTLEDQST
-492 TIIPLGDRLV
+492 TMLAADQRLV
-502 LRGLGSDRKAKAYL
+502 LRSLGTQRKPKAYL
-516 LNIPLSEFSEG
+516 LPLPPGGFAEG
-527 KKLTLLS
+527 KRVTLLS
-534 DSKLDRPGEDEK
+534 DSKLDRPGEDDK
-546 LEVLFCNFYPPQAGQ
+546 LEVLFCSFFPSHAGQ
-561 ANQPFSMNIDL
+561 ANLPFSMNIDL
-572 SDDTTDSTKDS
+572 SGDSAES
-583 TKLACKNAAA
+583 TKLACKNAAS
-593 DVVSLPASSRLT
+593 DVVALPASNRFT
-605 KNPFFKKD
+605 KDPFFKEG

-625 DAEDISDYG
+625 DLEDVSNYE
-634 FVAVIDKTTTPT
+634 FVAVIDKTTSPT

-652 EFSDKPD
+652 EFSDKTD
-659 AHLTRHIGLRRL
+659 AQFTRHISLRRL
-671 FNFGL
+671 LSSGL
-676 SLHLPANRPM
+676 SLHLPADRPM
-686 VTEVKLPSV
+686 VTEVKLPSI

-707 GQSCNEREQLFTPLV
+707 GNSCNEREPLFTPLV
-722 RQYLSEPYESKYFVN
+722 RQYLSEPYESKFFVN
-737 AHEVE
+737 AQEVE
-742 ISLHGVSPYVPP
+742 ISLHGVSPYMPP
-754 PLKPRQSDDGL
+754 PIKSRQSDDGL
-765 SLQLWTD
+765 SLQFWTD
-772 PTCDSSMSIHI
+772 PTCDSSISVHI
-783 TIDTMGSLGKL
+783 TIDTLGSLGKL

-807 LIVALVLRKQFQ
+807 LVVALVLRKQFQ

-839 RSLPMLFL
+839 RSLPMLLL
-847 SMTLLSLSM
+847 SMTFLSLSM
-856 GQSGSTGSKG
+856 GQSGSTGSKSLL
-866 FRFWQNS
+866 FWHNN
-873 TADVDF
+873 TGAIDF
-879 AQNDLLVGT
+879 TQNDLLVGT
-888 SDPFFWFLIPMIGII
+888 SDPFFWFLIPMIGVI
-903 CTGVCM
+903 CVGVCT
-909 ALHCLTLCF
+909 ALHYVTQFL
-918 TWLLSIVYGW
+918 TWLLSTIYSW
-928 VSVRPAVQLQEKKR
+928 VAVRPIIQHQEKKR
-942 ALSPA
+942 AVSPA
-947 FAPSPPRRR
+947 FAPSSPRRR
-956 LITTVVLLLLVSTF
+956 VITALVLLLLVSTF
-970 IPYQFAYTVACLVQ
+970 IPYQFAYVVACLVQ
-984 LSTAVRAHRSARETS
+984 LSTAVRAYRSARE
-999 SPATVNFNNY
+999 SPSLATINFNNY
-1009 VHSIFLLMLWI
+1009 VHSILLLMLWI

-1058 VETLTTGKMIPP
+1058 VETLTTGKMVPP
-1070 VTSRLRYLTD
+1070 LTSRLRHLTN
-1080 IIFFGIAVY
+1080 IIFFGIAIY
-1089 AAIYGV
+1089 AAVYGV
-1095 SHAYMLHYLINLVAA
+1095 SHAYMLHYLVNLVAA

-1120 SWTLAGI
+1120 SWTLSGL
-1127 SSIFE
+1127 SSMFD
-1132 GEPAENRKQGKT
+1132 GEQTEDRKQGKD

>member
-1 MQRRSSGS
+1 MSF
-9 SDDSA
+9 
-14 DVPVKISRPHG
+14 
-25 QMRLGDVSSSVRHS
+25 L
-39 HDARQSERPQKE
+39 
-51 GARSSSA
+51 
-58 RSRRPSS
+58 
-65 NINWRLSHSRDGSTE
+65 
-80 KVPATSRLPST
+80 
-91 TLSPDYPS
+91 TL
-99 MESEK
+99 
-104 TASSRRRSQ
+104 
-113 PPRSW
+113 
-118 SPWAMSLLTIFTS
+118 FTS
-131 VAGLGMLVAVLYSA
+131 VVGIGLLVAVLYSSA
-145 ITLHCDP
+145 TLHCDP

-190 FDNGPKIKGIPVLFI
+190 FDNGLKIKGIPVLFV

-227 DILQHDAAAIN
+227 DVLQHDPAALN
-238 AGARNL
+238 AGARSL

-320 QQDSVNTIITMSAP
+320 QPDSVNTIVTMSAP
-334 HARPPVTFDPKIVS
+334 HARPPVTFDPQIVS
-348 IYNDINNYW
+348 IYNDINKFW
-357 RRAYSKRS
+357 RHAYSRKS
-365 SAENALGQVTL
+365 SAENTLNQVTL

-416 TSMDHQAITWC
+416 TSMDHQEITWC
-427 DQFRKVIVR
+427 DQFRKTIVR

-459 FKRRFLSGL
+459 FKRRFLTGL
-468 ESFVEKSLPET
+468 ESYVEKNLPE
-479 ASSTLLTLEDHST
+479 AAPSTLLTLEDHST
-492 TIIPLGDRLV
+492 NILSSHERFVIRN
-502 LRGLGSDRKAKAYL
+502 LGSERKPKAHL
-516 LNIPLSEFSEG
+516 LTIPPSELSEG
-527 KKLTLLS
+527 KRFTLLS
-534 DSKLDRPGEDEK
+534 DSKLDRPGEDGK
-546 LEVLFCNFYPPQAGQ
+546 LEVLFCNFYPSDAGQ
-561 ANQPFSMNIDL
+561 ASLPFSVDIDL
-572 SDDTTDSTKDS
+572 SDEGVES
-583 TKLACKNAAA
+583 TKLACKNAAS
-593 DVVSLPASSRLT
+593 DVVSLPASSRFT
-605 KNPFFKKD
+605 KNPFFREG

-625 DAEDISDYG
+625 DVEDISGYG
-634 FVAVIDKTTTPT
+634 FVAVIDKTTSPT

-652 EFSDKPD
+652 EFRDGAD
-659 AHLTRHIGLRRL
+659 AQITRHISPRRL
-671 FNFGL
+671 LSSGL

-701 YNLKID
+701 YDLKIESQD
-707 GQSCNEREQLFTPLV
+707 CNEREQLFTPLV

-754 PLKPRQSDDGL
+754 PMRNRRFDDGL
-765 SLQLWTD
+765 SLQFWTD
-772 PTCDSSMSIHI
+772 PTCDSGMSVHI
-783 TIDTMGSLGKL
+783 TVDIMGSLGKL

-807 LIVALVLRKQFQ
+807 LVMALVLRKQFYI
-819 VYDSTGVFI
+819 YDNTGVFI

-839 RSLPMLFL
+839 RSLPMLLL

-856 GQSGSTGSKG
+856 GQSSSTGSSG
-866 FRFWQNS
+866 LLFWRNS
-873 TADVDF
+873 TASVDF
-879 AQNDLLVGT
+879 SQNDLLVGT

-903 CTGVCM
+903 CVGVCIGLHYV
-909 ALHCLTLCF
+909 ALLL
-918 TWLLSIVYGW
+918 TWLLSTIYGW
-928 VSVRPAVQLQEKKR
+928 VAVRPVIQHQEKKR
-942 ALSPA
+942 APPPA
-947 FAPSPPRRR
+947 FAPSSPRRR
-956 LITTVVLLLLVSTF
+956 LITAGILLFLVSTF
-970 IPYQFAYTVACLVQ
+970 IPYQFAYVVACLVQ
-984 LSTAVRAHRSARETS
+984 LSTAVRANRFARDTPS
-999 SPATVNFNNY
+999 LATANFNNY

-1030 WVRNLAVHWFTAFSS
+1030 WVRNLAVHWFTTFSS
-1045 HHNVLSILPFILL
+1045 HHNVLSILPYLLL
-1058 VETLTTGKMIPP
+1058 VESLTAGKMIPP
-1070 VTSRLRYLTD
+1070 VTGRLRYVTN
-1080 IIFFGIAVY
+1080 IMFFGIAIY
-1089 AAIYGV
+1089 AAVYGV
-1095 SHAYMLHYLINLVAA
+1095 SHAYMLHYLVNVVAG

-1120 SWTLAGI
+1120 SWSISGI
-1127 SSIFE
+1127 SSMFNDE
-1132 GEPAENRKQGKT
+1132 QAENRKQGKD

>member
-1 MQRRSSGS
+1 MQRRSSES
-9 SDDSA
+9 SEDSV

-25 QMRLGDVSSSVRHS
+25 QTRLNDAASSIRNSQ
-39 HDARQSERPQKE
+39 DLRQSDRPE
-51 GARSSSA
+51 TSGTRSSSA

-65 NINWRLSHSRDGSTE
+65 NVNWRPSHSRDGSTE
-80 KVPATSRLPST
+80 KAAAASHLAPA

-99 MESEK
+99 IDSGRML
-104 TASSRRRSQ
+104 SSRRRARS
-113 PPRSW
+113 PRSW
-118 SPWAMSLLTIFTS
+118 SPWSISFLTLFTS
-131 VAGLGMLVAVLYSA
+131 TLGIGLLLSVIYSA
-145 ITLHCDP
+145 ATLHCDP
-152 KGCRMSWMSPS
+152 KGCRMSWMSPA
-163 YAKFS
+163 YHKFD

-190 FDNGPKIKGIPVLFI
+190 FDSKQKIKGIPVLFI

-227 DILQHDAAAIN
+227 DFLQHDAAVLN

-276 ILSLYLDPKI
+276 ILSLYLDPNI
-286 SERDPSLPD
+286 AQRDADLPD
-295 PSSVIIL
+295 PSSVIVL

-320 QQDSVNTIITMSAP
+320 QPDSVNTIITMSAP
-334 HARPPVTFDPKIVS
+334 HARAPVTFDPQIVS

-357 RRAYSKRS
+357 RHAYSKKS

-387 VPSDYAGLESIVPET
+387 VPSDYAGLESIVPES

-446 RSQTKSRADRMKA
+446 RSQTKSRVDRMSA
-459 FKRRFLSGL
+459 FKRRFLTGL
-468 ESFVEKSLPET
+468 ESFVEKTLPD
-479 ASSTLLTLEDHST
+479 AAPSTLLTLDDHST
-492 TIIPLGDRLV
+492 MTIAADERLV
-502 LRGLGSDRKAKAYL
+502 LRSLGSDKSPKAYL
-516 LNIPLSEFSEG
+516 VALPPSEFAEG
-527 KKLTLLS
+527 KKFTLLS
-534 DSKLDRPGEDEK
+534 DSKFDQPGEDGK
-546 LEVLFCNFYPPQAGQ
+546 LEVLFCNFYPLQAGQ

-572 SDDTTDSTKDS
+572 SSGDADSTKF
-583 TKLACKNAAA
+583 ACKNAAS
-593 DVVSLPASSRLT
+593 DVVSLPASSRFT
-605 KNPFFKKD
+605 KTPFFKEG
-613 EWQIPP
+613 EWPILP

-625 DAEDISDYG
+625 DVKDISSYG
-634 FVAVIDKTTTPT
+634 FLAVIDKTGTPT
-646 AGWLVA
+646 PGWLLA
-652 EFSDKPD
+652 EFSDKKD
-659 AHLTRHIGLRRL
+659 AHFIHNIGLRRL
-671 FNFGL
+671 FSFGL

-701 YNLKID
+701 YNLKIE
-707 GQSCNEREQLFTPLV
+707 GRGCNGREPIFTPLV
-722 RQYLSEPYESKYFVN
+722 RQYISEPYESKYFVN

-754 PLKPRQSDDGL
+754 PMKSRQFDDGL
-765 SLQLWTD
+765 SLQFWTD
-772 PTCDSSMSIHI
+772 PTCDSPVSVHI
-783 TIDTMGSLGKL
+783 TIDSMGSLGKL
-794 YMRYRTVFASFPL
+794 YMRYRTIFAAFPL
-807 LIVALVLRKQFQ
+807 LVVTLVLRKQFQ

-839 RSLPMLFL
+839 RSLPALL
-847 SMTLLSLSM
+847 LAMTLLSLSM
-856 GQSGSTGSKG
+856 GQSSSAGPKNL
-866 FRFWQNS
+866 WPWHNS
-873 TADVDF
+873 TSAIDF
-879 AQNDLLVGT
+879 SQNDLLVGT

-903 CTGVCM
+903 CVGVCISLHYV
-909 ALHCLTLCF
+909 ALLL
-918 TWLLSIVYGW
+918 TWLLSTIYGW
-928 VSVRPAVQLQEKKR
+928 LVARPVIQQHEKKR
-942 ALSPA
+942 AVPPA
-947 FAPSPPRRR
+947 FAPSSPRRR
-956 LITTVVLLLLVSTF
+956 LITAGVLLFLVSTF
-970 IPYQFAYTVACLVQ
+970 IPYQFAYVVVCLVQ
-984 LSTAVRAHRSARETS
+984 LSTAVRAHRFARDAPSPTS
-999 SPATVNFNNY
+999 VNFSNY

-1030 WVRNLAVHWFTAFSS
+1030 WVRNLAVHWFTPFSS

-1058 VETLTTGKMIPP
+1058 VETLTAGKMVPP
-1070 VTSRLRYLTD
+1070 VTSRLRHFTNIML
-1080 IIFFGIAVY
+1080 FGIAVY

-1095 SHAYMLHYLINLVAA
+1095 SHAYMLHYLVNLVAA
-1110 WLVAIHSTSD
+1110 WLVAVHSTSD
-1120 SWTLAGI
+1120 SWTLAGL
-1127 SSIFE
+1127 SSMLDS
-1132 GEPAENRKQGKT
+1132 EPNEDHKQGKN

>member
-9 SDDSA
+9 SEDSA
-14 DVPVKISRPHG
+14 DVPVKTSRPHG
-25 QMRLGDVSSSVRHS
+25 QTRLNDPSSSIRHS
-39 HDARQSERPQKE
+39 HDSRQSDRPQNS
-51 GARSSSA
+51 GTRSTSA

-65 NINWRLSHSRDGSTE
+65 NVNWRSSHSRDGSTE
-80 KVPATSRLPST
+80 KAAAASHLAPA

-99 MESEK
+99 MESERA
-104 TASSRRRSQ
+104 ASSRRRSRQ
-113 PPRSW
+113 PRSW
-118 SPWAMSLLTIFTS
+118 SPWSISFLTLLTSF
-131 VAGLGMLVAVLYSA
+131 AGIGLLLAVIYSA
-145 ITLHCDP
+145 ATLHCDP

-163 YAKFS
+163 YAKFK

-212 KQVRS
+212 RQVRS

-227 DILQHDAAAIN
+227 DVLQHDAAALN
-238 AGARNL
+238 AGARSL

-265 QAEYLNEAIRY
+265 QAEYINEAIRY

-334 HARPPVTFDPKIVS
+334 HARPPVTFDPQIVS

-357 RRAYSKRS
+357 RHSYSKKS

-402 HGFTVFTSTIPTVW
+402 HGFTAFTSTIPTVW

-459 FKRRFLSGL
+459 FKRRFLTGL
-468 ESFVEKSLPET
+468 ESFVEKTLPEA
-479 ASSTLLTLEDHST
+479 ASSTLLTLEDQST
-492 TIIPLGDRLV
+492 TMLAADERLV
-502 LRGLGSDRKAKAYL
+502 LRNLGTHRKPKAYL
-516 LNIPLSEFSEG
+516 LPLPPGGFAEG
-527 KKLTLLS
+527 KRVTLLS
-534 DSKLDRPGEDEK
+534 DSKLDRPGEDGK
-546 LEVLFCNFYPPQAGQ
+546 LEVLFCNFFPPQAGQ
-561 ANQPFSMNIDL
+561 TNLPFSMNIDL
-572 SDDTTDSTKDS
+572 SGDSTES
-583 TKLACKNAAA
+583 TKLACKNAAS
-593 DVVSLPASSRLT
+593 DVVSLPASSRFT
-605 KNPFFKKD
+605 KDPFFKEG

-625 DAEDISDYG
+625 DLEDVSDYE
-634 FVAVIDKTTTPT
+634 FVAVIDKTASPT

-652 EFSDKPD
+652 EFSDKAD
-659 AHLTRHIGLRRL
+659 AHLTQHISLRRL
-671 FNFGL
+671 FSFGL
-676 SLHLPANRPM
+676 SLHLPADRPM
-686 VTEVKLPSV
+686 VTEVKLPAI

-701 YNLKID
+701 YNLKIESH
-707 GQSCNEREQLFTPLV
+707 SCNEREPLFTPLV

-737 AHEVE
+737 AQEVE

-754 PLKPRQSDDGL
+754 PIKSRQFDDGL
-765 SLQLWTD
+765 SLQFWTD
-772 PTCDSSMSIHI
+772 PTCDSSMSVHI
-783 TIDTMGSLGKL
+783 TIDTLGSLGKL

-807 LIVALVLRKQFQ
+807 LVVALVLRKQFQ

-839 RSLPMLFL
+839 RSLPMLLL
-847 SMTLLSLSM
+847 SMTFLSLSM
-856 GQSGSTGSKG
+856 GQSSPTGSKSLL
-866 FRFWQNS
+866 FWRNN
-873 TADVDF
+873 TAAIDF
-879 AQNDLLVGT
+879 TQNDLLVGT

-903 CTGVCM
+903 CVGVCI
-909 ALHCLTLCF
+909 ALHYVTQFL
-918 TWLLSIVYGW
+918 TWLLSTIYSW
-928 VSVRPAVQLQEKKR
+928 VSVRPIIQQQEKKR
-942 ALSPA
+942 AVSPA
-947 FAPSPPRRR
+947 FAPSSPRRR
-956 LITTVVLLLLVSTF
+956 LITALVLLLLVSTF
-970 IPYQFAYTVACLVQ
+970 IPYQFAYVVACLVQ
-984 LSTAVRAHRSARETS
+984 LSTAIRAYRSARETPS
-999 SPATVNFNNY
+999 LATTNFNNY

-1058 VETLTTGKMIPP
+1058 VETLTTGKMVPP
-1070 VTSRLRYLTD
+1070 LTSRLRHLTN
-1080 IIFFGIAVY
+1080 IIFFGIAIY
-1089 AAIYGV
+1089 AAVYGV
-1095 SHAYMLHYLINLVAA
+1095 SHAYMLHYLVNLVAA

-1120 SWTLAGI
+1120 SWSLSGL
-1127 SSIFE
+1127 SSMFD
-1132 GEPAENRKQGKT
+1132 GEQAENRKQGKD